1 MLVHAAWQHT
11 LKSQATAH
19 PVYPL
24 HQMSLPAA
32 GAWPASLARP
42 RITRD
47 ASVSESSKTTS
58 SKQQLHPQEC
68 QHFTASAAIAAAH
81 TAEVKQAA
89 GHTMPRYAA

>member
-1 MLVHAAWQHT
+1 
-11 LKSQATAH
+11 
-19 PVYPL
+19 
-24 HQMSLPAA
+24 MSLPAA

-42 RITRD
+42 RFTRD

-58 SKQQLHPQEC
+58 SKQQLRPQEC

-89 GHTMPRYAA
+89 GHTMPRHMIGERIDSATSIVRRCAATVHIQD